1 MKRKYLSL
9 AIGVV
14 LVAPAM
20 PAWSQEEAGGSPA
33 EVKATQLDTVTVTAR
48 KREETLQ
55 DVPVAV
61 TAFTPEALDTL
72 NINAIALL
80 ILDGMYLKSEIYFEA
95 ALVIAM
101 LGFVGTVVLSK
112 YVLRRDIVE

>member
-55 DVPVAV
+55 DVPVAG
-61 TAFTPEALDTL
+61 FFGRLWD
-72 NINAIALL
+72 AIV
-80 ILDGMYLKSEIYFEA
+80 MFFKS
-95 ALVIAM
+95 L
-101 LGFVGTVVLSK
+101 
-112 YVLRRDIVE
+112 